1 MQNPEEDILK
11 RFLQD
16 TFSDYEPE
24 PDEQTWEHIRTA
36 IQPHKPSVGS
46 KIKQWIL
53 PSLALL
59 FFVGGLI
66 YVLNQ
71 EKESPLEIAMKM
83 ENPNAEI
90 VLKTE
95 GSAVVGVSAHAVVGV
110 PAHAVVGV
118 PAYAV
123 VGVPTDH
130 FEKSNSEV
138 GTNSIR
144 PSVSEIRTNSI
155 PPSDSE
161 VGTNNIHSSES
172 KISEVRTNN
181 IRLSNSEIET
191 NSIRPSDSEIGMNNI
206 RPQITKTLLVNM
218 TTSNEERE
226 ALPLVIKPSE
236 VQTVGKVSTDDFLVS
251 TQKRPLSNFPKVLN
265 FREVEIISSA
275 VVDVPTDNFGGDKKE
290 LVEIPNTAKNESSHQ
305 PINNAIIT
313 EVRYVKPLETLKNKD
328 FVVSKPQFELPQINH
343 ISITKDPKPLR
354 RPTYLSLSIMPLQT
368 YRILTVNRR
377 EVQNLQTNNLFD
389 SERNGWAF
397 DLGMTK
403 SIGNS
408 WNFRGGL
415 TYLKMRQ
422 WAEYQINTENISV
435 KNSSNYSNVTSV
447 ANNENEYIGQTQ
459 IEAKTLQMF
468 GLRADVQKFLKVS
481 GRNRYFISA
490 GSQVL
495 YESQEKQ
502 TNVFINASAGFQH
515 VVSQDC
521 FLTIEPTASY
531 LLNNINDS
539 KSLIQTNAYNLGL
552 KIGVNF
558 KLK

>member
-24 PDEQTWEHIRTA
+24 PDEQTWELIRTA

-83 ENPNAEI
+83 ESPNTEMI
-90 VLKTE
+90 QKMDGKVLIKNVLLEDTK
-95 GSAVVGVSAHAVVGV
+95 GNASAVVGV
-110 PAHAVVGV
+110 PN
-118 PAYAV
+118 
-123 VGVPTDH
+123 DH
-130 FEKSNSEV
+130 FEKSTSEVGTNNIRPSVSKVEINNIHPSDSKVSVV

-144 PSVSEIRTNSI
+144 PSVSE
-155 PPSDSE
+155 
-161 VGTNNIHSSES
+161 V
-172 KISEVRTNN
+172 
-181 IRLSNSEIET
+181 EI
-191 NSIRPSDSEIGMNNI
+191 NSIRPSDSEVEINNIHPSDSKISVVGTNSI
-206 RPQITKTLLVNM
+206 RPQITKTLLVNT

-226 ALPLVIKPSE
+226 ALPLVTKPSE
-236 VQTVGKVSTDDFLVS
+236 VQTVTKVSTEDFLVG
-251 TQKRPLSNFPKVLN
+251 TQKRPLSNFPNVLN
-265 FREVEIISSA
+265 FREVEIISS
-275 VVDVPTDNFGGDKKE
+275 T
-290 LVEIPNTAKNESSHQ
+290 TAKKQIESDLPHQ
-305 PINNAIIT
+305 VINDAVME
-313 EVRYVKPLETLKNKD
+313 EVRYVKPLELLKNKD
-328 FVVSKPQFELPQINH
+328 FVSFKNQIDLPNIIIQSINR
-343 ISITKDPKPLR
+343 DPKPLR

-435 KNSSNYSNVTSV
+435 KNSSNYSNVTFV